1 MITEKRKLELQ
12 AEKHLIQ
19 ILYSAL
25 ESNGH
30 FKTIIHI
37 EPLTKEEIQN
47 VINHYL

>member
-1 MITEKRKLELQ
+1 MTEKRKLELK

-19 ILYSAL
+19 ILYAAL
-25 ESNGH
+25 ESDGH
-30 FKTIIHI
+30 FTTIIHI